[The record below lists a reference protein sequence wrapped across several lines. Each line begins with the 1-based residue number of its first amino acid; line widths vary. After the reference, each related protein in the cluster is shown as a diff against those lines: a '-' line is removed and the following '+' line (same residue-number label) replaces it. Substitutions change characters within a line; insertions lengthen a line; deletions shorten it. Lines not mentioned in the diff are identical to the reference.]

1 MKKFVCL
8 GALAA
13 LTLINV
19 APMFAQAAAAAADA
33 PPPMLFIYREMVRA
47 GKVPAHDANE
57 RAWAA
62 AHAKAKV
69 PVNFL
74 AMTTVVGPAEA
85 WYLSPVA
92 SWGGWQKQQDETSAI
107 AGWNDS
113 NAKFQAADADLIS
126 NSVGI
131 MARYRPAL
139 SYRAKG
145 NLSGYR
151 YVMVDIYRIKPGHEA
166 EFAEGWRMQVE
177 AHTKANMDESWAIY
191 QVDSGMPQG
200 TFMYLQAIKSF
211 DEVDKSGEMHGADA
225 FRDAVGEGGRA
236 KMREMTRS
244 AIDSSM
250 RLYFAL
256 DPNQSVVP
264 QSWIDADAK
273 FWTPKP
279 LPPAVPAA
287 KKPGNQ

>member
-1 MKKFVCL
+1 MKKFVCV

-13 LTLINV
+13 LTLIDA
-19 APMFAQAAAAAADA
+19 APAFAQAAAAAADA
-33 PPPMLFIYREMVRA
+33 PPPMLFIYRELVRA

-62 AHAKAKV
+62 AAARAKV
-69 PVNFL
+69 PNNFL
-74 AMTTVVGPAEA
+74 AMTTIVGPSEA
-85 WYLSPVA
+85 WYLSPA
-92 SWGGWQKQQDETSAI
+92 ESWGGWQKTQDDSSAVP
-107 AGWNDS
+107 GWNDT

-131 MARYRPAL
+131 MARYRSGL

-151 YVMVDIYRIKPGHEA
+151 YMMVDIYRIKPGREA
-166 EFAEGWRMQVE
+166 DFAEAWRMQVD

-200 TFMYLQAIKSF
+200 TFFYLQATKSLG
-211 DEVDKSGEMHGADA
+211 DVDKSGEIHGAAA
-225 FRDAVGEGGRA
+225 FRDAVGESGRA
-236 KMREMTRS
+236 KMREMTQS
-244 AIDSSM
+244 AVDSVT

-279 LPPAVPAA
+279 LPPAAPVA
-287 KKPGNQ
+287 KKPGQ